1 MTDLRQGVT
10 PAGHAVLDCLEQQE
24 AEWGDLYDVATQLKM
39 AHARARNA
47 LYSADDPI
55 KQRQYAVEAAARLI
69 DAIGE
74 MDREI
79 AADALA
85 LERASNA

>member
-1 MTDLRQGVT
+1 MTDDLRQGVT
-10 PAGHAVLDCLEQQE
+10 GAAHAVMDALEARR
-24 AEWGDLYDVATQLKM
+24 AEWGDLYDVAGQLKM

-47 LYSADDPI
+47 LYSSNDPI
-55 KQRQYAVEAAARLI
+55 KQRRYAVEAAARLI

-79 AADALA
+79 ALDAHQA
-85 LERASNA
+85 EPSA